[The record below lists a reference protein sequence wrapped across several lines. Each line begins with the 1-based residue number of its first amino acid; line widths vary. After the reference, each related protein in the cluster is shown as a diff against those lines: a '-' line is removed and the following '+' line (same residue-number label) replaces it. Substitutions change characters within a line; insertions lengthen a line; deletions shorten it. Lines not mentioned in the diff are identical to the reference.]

1 MAAIQLLPLPIIAFM
16 KDHAVLCP
24 SWGLRLDM
32 NSFQAFFS
40 EMISLFFA
48 ASAFLQADRL
58 SDESGER
65 RHYLSACFTFS
76 TAESHS
82 WFHHGC
88 RGSFEGWSDGV
99 VFLKFFSLAA
109 VIAYMNESNS
119 CLEAVWSLKDVAV
132 RWWVKSAFQ
141 LGHLAL
147 GRIHEGDLD
156 VDLMGSVF
164 SVVMMG
170 RWSLPEK
177 GQRKVEAFR
186 ARLDDE
192 IMRSMIDYFP
202 EDGLILVPRSFGVMI
217 VASGWSVIAAKMD
230 LPARFSVELD
240 SHKLWWALKSPSTMK
255 GSWGG
260 NKRLISSAVQ
270 SPLGE

>member
-1 MAAIQLLPLPIIAFM
+1 
-16 KDHAVLCP
+16 
-24 SWGLRLDM
+24 
-32 NSFQAFFS
+32 
-40 EMISLFFA
+40 
-48 ASAFLQADRL
+48 
-58 SDESGER
+58 
-65 RHYLSACFTFS
+65 
-76 TAESHS
+76 
-82 WFHHGC
+82 
-88 RGSFEGWSDGV
+88 
-99 VFLKFFSLAA
+99 
-109 VIAYMNESNS
+109 MNESNS

-192 IMRSMIDYFP
+192 IMRSMVDYFP

-240 SHKLWWALKSPSTMK
+240 SHKLWWALKSPATMK